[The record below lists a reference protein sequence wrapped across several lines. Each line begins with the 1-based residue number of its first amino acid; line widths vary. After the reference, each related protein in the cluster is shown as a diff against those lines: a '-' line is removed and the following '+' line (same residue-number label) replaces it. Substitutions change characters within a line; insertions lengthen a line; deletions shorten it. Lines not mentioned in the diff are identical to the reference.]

1 MPHGRGW
8 WYGGARFDNCGR
20 VRGDRSCAWRT
31 VSGPCDAGS
40 QSSLA
45 KFQHAR
51 RKVDTVDRRIQSA
64 FFLGCGDSKD
74 CYVASCRSLPLV
86 STLLVEVPYVITAC
100 DLHCYYDSEGKKHTC
115 RKRVQAKDGT
125 PGEVAKA
132 KRRLLWWLYAGPSS
146 SLLHLLNRLNAL
158 LGHDQHAPG
167 PTCSEFPSL

>member
-1 MPHGRGW
+1 MAVVGGMEEPGLIIVGEFEETGAVLGGRFQVRVMQGHRVPW
-8 WYGGARFDNCGR
+8 QSFSIQGGKWTRWTDGFR
-20 VRGDRSCAWRT
+20 V
-31 VSGPCDAGS
+31 
-40 QSSLA
+40 L
-45 KFQHAR
+45 
-51 RKVDTVDRRIQSA
+51 

-86 STLLVEVPYVITAC
+86 STLLVEVPYVITTC